1 MTALVNSADA
11 AVVADTAVV
20 DGPTTGG
27 CASSVTELPWIEEA
41 GKVAPQD
48 ARALSKLF
56 FDRLRTLDE
65 GTRDYQ
71 YARNT
76 LIELNL
82 SLVRFAAGR
91 FRNRSEDMEDIVQVG
106 TIGLIKAIDRFD
118 LSREVEFTT
127 FAIPYISGEIKR
139 FFRDTSWAVHV
150 PRSLQERRIALAQA
164 KDALAQRMDRSPTT
178 AELAEYLDL
187 TPAEVNEGLVA
198 SNGYTAGSLDL
209 PAGENNEEA
218 AGSSFVDRLG
228 EDDPGMEAVE
238 NLQALKPLMAELGER
253 DRAILRMR
261 FGQEM
266 TQSEIGAEL
275 GVSQMHVSRLLTR
288 TLTRLRAGLLT
299 QS

>member
-1 MTALVNSADA
+1 MRNMTALVNSD
-11 AVVADTAVV
+11 DTAVV
-20 DGPTTGG
+20 DVPTTGG
-27 CASSVTELPWIEEA
+27 CASSMTELPWIEEA
-41 GKVAPQD
+41 GKVAPKD

-56 FDRLRTLDE
+56 FDRLQSLEE

-164 KDALAQRMDRSPTT
+164 KDALSQRMDRSPTT

-209 PAGENNEEA
+209 PAGENTEEA

-288 TLTRLRAGLLT
+288 TLTRLRTGLLT
-299 QS
+299 QA